1 MALSNIERDEGCR
14 MTDYGARIAQVRAEM
29 EQRGIALVFLP
40 VSSTLEYLTG
50 LSREIPNPTEDNR
63 PGDWVSGM
71 YMGLDAGPVIVEPRM
86 GSAHM
91 VQQVQGKSWIED
103 LYILGEPEDY
113 SGVLT
118 RMVQRMRGERG
129 GAIALGER
137 TWARTAVDM
146 LKAAPDAELVNAH
159 DFLWPMRIV
168 KDAEEQDAM
177 RRAVKLVDDAY
188 EDILS
193 QLQLGMTAQEI
204 SWIIDRTLYGFG
216 ADGVSFHTS
225 VYIGGEESGAGTI
238 FDNTRRRV
246 LGRNCTVAFDFG
258 ALLNGYCS
266 DFGRTV
272 FIGEPTD
279 ERREVY
285 DLVMRAQ
292 SAAIEKMVHGEITAA
307 QLDRVARSIIEE
319 AGRGPAFIHRLGHA
333 IGKDVHEPPFLLE
346 GDDTLLQTGMFFT
359 IEPSV
364 VMDDGAFIRV
374 EDVVMVSE
382 SGGENLN
389 RTSHELRVLDL

>member
-1 MALSNIERDEGCR
+1 MP
-14 MTDYGARIAQVRAEM
+14 DYSSRIARTRAEM
-29 EQRGIALVFLP
+29 ERHGVALLFLP

-71 YMGLDAGPVIVEPRM
+71 YLGLDRGPVIVEPRM

-91 VQQVQGKSWIED
+91 ALQVQGKEWIED

-113 SGVLT
+113 SGALT
-118 RMVQRMRGERG
+118 RFVREMRGSRA
-129 GAIALGER
+129 GALALGER
-137 TWARTAVDM
+137 TWAKTAVDM
-146 LKAAPDAELVNAH
+146 LKAAPDAGIVNAH
-159 DFLWPMRIV
+159 DFLWPLRVV
-168 KDAEEQDAM
+168 KDHEEQEAM
-177 RRAVKLVDDAY
+177 RRAVRVVDDAY
-188 EDILS
+188 EDILA

-204 SWIIDRTLYGFG
+204 SWIIDRTLYGHG

-225 VYIGGEESGAGTI
+225 VYIGGVESGEGTI

-246 LGRNCTVAFDFG
+246 LGRGCTVAFDFG
-258 ALLNGYCS
+258 AILNGYCS

-272 FIGEPTD
+272 FTGEPSG
-279 ERREVY
+279 EWREVY

-292 SAAIEKMVHGEITAA
+292 DAAISAMSAGQITAA
-307 QLDRVARSIIEE
+307 ELDRVARSIIED

-346 GDDTLLQTGMFFT
+346 GDDTVLQTGMFFT
-359 IEPSV
+359 IEPSI

-374 EDVVMVSE
+374 EDVVMVTE
-382 SGGENLN
+382 SGGQNLN
-389 RTSHELRVLDL
+389 RTGHELRVLDL